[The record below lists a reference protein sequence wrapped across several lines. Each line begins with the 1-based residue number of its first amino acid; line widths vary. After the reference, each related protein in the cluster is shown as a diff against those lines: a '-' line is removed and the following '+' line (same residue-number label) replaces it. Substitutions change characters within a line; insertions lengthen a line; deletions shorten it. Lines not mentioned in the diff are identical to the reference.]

1 MTIKRALLAAEDMDN
16 KPARELILEQAADD
30 ILRCVVC
37 TCGNY
42 RHHGVDWMP
51 DDSGEGL
58 PRVLEILRSLK

>member
-1 MTIKRALLAAEDMDN
+1 MWSIEEQLL
-16 KPARELILEQAADD
+16 DD

-51 DDSGEGL
+51 EGTGEAKSDAVKLLKAYLARQQSGGDNANT
-58 PRVLEILRSLK
+58 